1 MITLKQLEQDHSGG
15 TSYVHGEGSMFV
27 NYNRF
32 LKPFIRACKTNESKT
47 FNFSKSGLRHAI
59 KYLEG
64 GHNAKTQ

>member
-1 MITLKQLEQDHSGG
+1 MTEITLKQVKDGDIK
-15 TSYVHGEGSMFV
+15 VGEGNMFV

-47 FNFSKSGLRHAI
+47 FSFNNTGLKAAI

-64 GHNAKTQ
+64 